1 MKKDCSMSMGDCLFE
16 KGVDSIFKMLDL
28 DIVIHY
34 TPYSPH
40 LIVSLK
46 FDKRRRFCIV
56 DLPFY
61 YSSAVLP
68 ARYLG
73 YLDFNF
79 ADLEDE

>member
-1 MKKDCSMSMGDCLFE
+1 MSIDDCLFE
-16 KGVDSIFKMLDL
+16 KDVCSIFKMLDL

-34 TPYSPH
+34 TPYCPH
-40 LIVSLK
+40 LIISLK

-56 DLPFY
+56 DLRFY

-68 ARYLG
+68 ACYLG

-79 ADLEDE
+79 ADLEDEES